1 MTPIGGR
8 PTITGHIGSV
18 HRDGDIYELWA
29 KDEAFGEIEGEGNAD
44 RIVAAVNKEIS
55 MAGLSME
62 RIKAIRDGCTGV
74 TPGPWSAPI
83 KYERDCYSPITA
95 PDWHAFA
102 NVVTRMHNDNA
113 PAPENPAS
121 IQGRK
126 TAAHIARLDPQ
137 TVTALCDLALAGL
150 APAPTTGV
158 DGGEPLAWRWQLE
171 VNSHGPGR
179 WYFAAAKPVFS
190 PGDVPLVRN
199 LEPLYT
205 HPAPTPAGVTEAMV
219 GRFMDSMFGEYTSP
233 GNDQTWVSP
242 DWMTT
247 KGKVRAA
254 LTAALA
260 THPVPTPV
268 GVGVLIPQKLVDAVL
283 RIKADLADF
292 DGDRRGHLQAL
303 QDAEEAIV
311 TAALS
316 PSATAPARD
325 ALEEALRA
333 AHSYIVNNPD
343 ALGYID
349 VLRRINDALVQP

>member
-1 MTPIGGR
+1 MTTIGGR
-8 PTITGHIGSV
+8 PTITSPIRAV

-29 KDEAFGEIEGEGNAD
+29 EGEASTFGEIEGAGNAKH
-44 RIVAAVNKEIS
+44 IIAAVNREVS

-62 RIKAIRDGCTGV
+62 RIKEIRDGCAGV

-83 KYERDCYSPITA
+83 KYERDCYSPITS

-158 DGGEPLAWRWQLE
+158 DGGGAGEALKRWWARLDRNDGGVCVPPPADCFKAGFE
-171 VNSHGPGR
+171 
-179 WYFAAAKPVFS
+179 AARA
-190 PGDVPLVRN
+190 
-199 LEPLYT
+199 T

-254 LTAALA
+254 LTAAL
-260 THPVPTPV
+260 
-268 GVGVLIPQKLVDAVL
+268 
-283 RIKADLADF
+283 
-292 DGDRRGHLQAL
+292 
-303 QDAEEAIV
+303 
-311 TAALS
+311 S
-316 PSATAPARD
+316 PSAPAPARE
-325 ALEEALRA
+325 AVLEEALRA